1 MGLRL
6 ILSLNSVCKGIKLY
20 EVPDIDIA
28 VCNLLWFKMSN
39 LHRYFEI
46 KSSGFTVEDDSG
58 EEVTLWR
65 LTSLSRWSVAKF
77 KSTYNFEE
85 LPYVACVFFPRV
97 IYENID
103 IVFIEINF
111 IVFGLTRTGLKATI
125 YPTQGE
131 HTNHYATDAVVIIRK
146 QVVNHR
152 N

>member
-1 MGLRL
+1 
-6 ILSLNSVCKGIKLY
+6 
-20 EVPDIDIA
+20 
-28 VCNLLWFKMSN
+28 MSN